1 MRNSGRAT
9 GLFTNELFVG
19 DERGRHISASLFT
32 GDHQVEIAARVKINQ
47 PNCRGRDSA
56 RCWERRPRGSFAVSS
71 RRVPAREVT
80 MLIARA
86 GDRSLGAF
94 AWPGSG

>member
-1 MRNSGRAT
+1 MRNT

-19 DERGRHISASLFT
+19 DERGGHISASLFT
-32 GDHQVEIAARVKINQ
+32 GDHQVEIAARAKINQ

-56 RCWERRPRGSFAVSS
+56 RCWEHACRFFSAAYRRA
-71 RRVPAREVT
+71 EVT